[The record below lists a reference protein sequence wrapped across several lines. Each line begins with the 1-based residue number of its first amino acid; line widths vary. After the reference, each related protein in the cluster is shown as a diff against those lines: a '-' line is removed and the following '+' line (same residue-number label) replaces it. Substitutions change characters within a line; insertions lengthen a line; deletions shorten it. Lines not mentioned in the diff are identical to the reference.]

1 MRIIYSLHGYTSNY
15 GENYVVSNA
24 NYLNQMSAGI
34 EFNKKVKNNIFAK
47 FEFGFDNSQLLK
59 NTLGI
64 SLGVKFIIL

>member
-1 MRIIYSLHGYTSNY
+1 M
-15 GENYVVSNA
+15 VSNA
-24 NYLNQMSAGI
+24 NYLNQISAGI